1 MRNLITSRLRYFA
14 LITLLAC
21 GCRPDTPAETAQVHH
36 VQGTVH
42 GYLEMRGADGHLLA
56 SGDSIEVVH
65 GDLVTL
71 RNVFTFKDGSVDD
84 ETSVFSQQG
93 RFQLITNHHI
103 QKGPSFPHPVDVT
116 IDAHSG
122 QVTVRAVGKDG
133 KDSIQTKHVSLPP
146 DLANGMVPVILENIP
161 PEKLGTTATMLVL
174 SPKPRVVKLLIAR
187 QSEDPFLIGGE
198 SHKAIHYEIKIQIGG
213 VAGFVAPLIG
223 KAPPNI
229 QIWIVGGQA
238 PVFVREQGPTYADG
252 PVMTIELA
260 SPVWPD
266 SSKRGG

>member
-1 MRNLITSRLRYFA
+1 MV
-14 LITLLAC
+14 TLLIC
-21 GCRPDTPAETAQVHH
+21 GCRPDTPAETAQVRH

-56 SGDSIEVVH
+56 SGDSIESVH

-71 RNVFTFKDGSVDD
+71 RTVFAYKDGSIDD
-84 ETSVFSQQG
+84 ETAVFSQRA
-93 RFQLITNHHI
+93 RFELITSHHI
-103 QKGPSFPHPVDVT
+103 QKGPAFPHPVDLT
-116 IDAHSG
+116 IDARSDL
-122 QVTVRAVGKDG
+122 VTVRAKGKDG
-133 KDSIQTKHVSLPP
+133 KESVQTKHIALPA
-146 DLANGMVPVILENIP
+146 DLANGMVPVVIENMS
-161 PEKLGTTATMLVL
+161 PERLGTTASLLVL
-174 SPKPRVVKLLIAR
+174 SPKPRVVKLLISR
-187 QSEDPFLIGGE
+187 QGEDPFLIGGE
-198 SHKAIHYEIKIQIGG
+198 THKAIHYEIKIQIGG
-213 VAGFVAPLIG
+213 IAGFVAPLIG
-223 KAPPNI
+223 KAPPNV